1 MELEEM
7 KTLWQTG
14 NLETSIKINRQ
25 NMHTKLQ
32 SSLDKVRINELLRLL
47 LWAIVTPSVLVM
59 IASRIKNDG
68 TLQFYLGLI
77 AFFVPL
83 IFLFVLNVYNYI
95 CLLKIDISKPMIL
108 IQKELVRMELLK
120 RKLNQWGY
128 AFVPVVLWGM
138 FVIYGLSF
146 FKKES
151 YIFLLLVVLF
161 ALIGGFVKFKVV
173 LPREFKNIK
182 AQLDEIEAAEK
193 VHLENE

>member
-25 NMHTKLQ
+25 NMHAKLQ
-32 SSLDKVRINELLRLL
+32 PLLNKMRIRELLRIL

-83 IFLFVLNVYNYI
+83 IFLLVLNVYNYI

-108 IQKELVRMELLK
+108 IQKELVRTELLK

-128 AFVPVVLWGM
+128 ALFPVVLWGM

-151 YIFLLLVVLF
+151 YIFLLLVVSF

-173 LPREFKNIK
+173 LPREFRNIK
-182 AQLDEIEAAEK
+182 AQIDEIEVAEK
-193 VHLENE
+193 AHLENE